1 MGAHKFAESKKAIK
15 CKLVLRKKFKV
26 DKRLEFELRGL
37 LNYVVYTSLTRAPVA
52 KFSSVRVINH
62 VCGNYNECGLALVGR
77 QDDFCK
83 WGIKGIYIYIYMIQ
97 PKGFQVKR
105 HEKKNFTT

>member
-1 MGAHKFAESKKAIK
+1 MMLSSGLKPWLKNLTQLRKTMFGAHKFAESKKAIK

-62 VCGNYNECGLALVGR
+62 VCGN
-77 QDDFCK
+77 
-83 WGIKGIYIYIYMIQ
+83 
-97 PKGFQVKR
+97 
-105 HEKKNFTT
+105 